1 MNIFETHAHYD
12 DESFNEDREQLLNE
26 LLSTDVDSIINVG
39 ARLDGCDFSVRLS
52 LEYEKIYA
60 AVGIHPEEVADLT
73 EKDIEYLE
81 QLALNNKKVV
91 AVGEIGL
98 DYHYPEPDPDIQKR
112 WFRRQLQLAAK
123 LNKPVII
130 HSRDACKD
138 TIDILKS
145 EAPVEGVIHC
155 YSYSKESAKEFF
167 DMGFYFGFGGVVTF
181 KNAKKA
187 VETVE
192 MLPIERILLETD
204 APYMAPEP
212 NRGKRNNSG
221 YIRFV
226 AEKIAEIKHMTAEEV
241 IDITNGNARKLFRV

>member
-1 MNIFETHAHYD
+1 
-12 DESFNEDREQLLNE
+12 
-26 LLSTDVDSIINVG
+26 
-39 ARLDGCDFSVRLS
+39 
-52 LEYEKIYA
+52 
-60 AVGIHPEEVADLT
+60 
-73 EKDIEYLE
+73 
-81 QLALNNKKVV
+81 
-91 AVGEIGL
+91 
-98 DYHYPEPDPDIQKR
+98 
-112 WFRRQLQLAAK
+112 
-123 LNKPVII
+123 
-130 HSRDACKD
+130 
-138 TIDILKS
+138 
-145 EAPVEGVIHC
+145 
-155 YSYSKESAKEFF
+155 
-167 DMGFYFGFGGVVTF
+167 MGFYFGFGGVVTF